1 MKKQSIAII
10 GLGLIGGSIAKAL
23 TVQKCG
29 YRILACDHKEK
40 TLQRAQ
46 AAGWVDSWS
55 VDPKEVAKEADI
67 VVLCVPVCS
76 MFDLTQEIA
85 PVMPQG
91 SVLTDVGSV
100 KGILEKEL
108 QNLLPIGIDYVGGHP
123 MAGSEKSGLDASDA
137 GLFVGRPFVII
148 PAGNA
153 KAESVDKVKTLAK
166 DLRAV
171 PVVMNSTEHDLA
183 TAMVSHMPHLLS
195 AALMLT
201 AVGDEAASNSKYLA
215 AGCFRDMTRVSGAD
229 PRMWTDICLT
239 NKEAIL
245 TQLAKVQ
252 SLLSYVGEQVAEGDE
267 EWLMD
272 FFTKARVGR
281 EQFGMSL
288 IDGKGE

>member
-1 MKKQSIAII
+1 MKAKSIAII

-29 YRILACDHKEK
+29 YKILACDQQVDVLK
-40 TLQRAQ
+40 RAQ
-46 AAGWVDSWS
+46 AAGWVDEWS
-55 VDPKEVAKEADI
+55 DEPKKVAEKADI

-76 MFDLTQEIA
+76 MLALTKQIA
-85 PVMPQG
+85 SVIPKG

-100 KGILEKEL
+100 KGILERQL
-108 QNLLPIGIDYVGGHP
+108 NDVLPNGVDYVGGHP

-137 GLFVGRPFVII
+137 SLFVGRPFVII
-148 PAGNA
+148 PSKTA
-153 KAESVDKVKTLAK
+153 KEESIAKVKILAR

-171 PVVMNSTEHDLA
+171 PVLMNAKEHDLA

-195 AALMLT
+195 AALMIT
-201 AVGDEAASNSKYLA
+201 AVGDLSASNSKYLA

-245 TQLAKVQ
+245 AQLAKVQ
-252 SLLSYVGEQVAEGDE
+252 ELLTCVSQKVASCDE
-267 EWLMD
+267 DALME
-272 FFTKARVGR
+272 FFGQARSGC

-288 IDGKGE
+288 MNGRGE